1 MLLISTIS
9 HPTKKPKP
17 LTKYSET
24 NFPFFF
30 DKLPP
35 PACFNDEIMC
45 KVSLTEHTD
54 FHYYWKQ
61 INENLFSYQNQHN
74 IDKGGGEVGRGG
86 FF

>member
-1 MLLISTIS
+1 MSTIS

-35 PACFNDEIMC
+35 PACFNDEIIC

-54 FHYYWKQ
+54 FHYYW
-61 INENLFSYQNQHN
+61 
-74 IDKGGGEVGRGG
+74 
-86 FF
+86 